1 MGASIPLVPV
11 KIKRLRQDATI
22 PTYGSAEAAGADVY
36 AVFDKN
42 DDLWLAPGE
51 RRMISTGIAVEL
63 PVGFE
68 FQVRPRSGLAAK
80 HGLTIVNTPGTVDSD
95 YRGEIKVI
103 LLNTS
108 NKAYQMSPGER
119 IGQLVIAPVL
129 RAQFAEVEELDI
141 SDRGAAG
148 FGSTGR
154 L

>member
-11 KIKRLRQDATI
+11 KIKRLRADAKI

-36 AVFDKN
+36 AVIDATTFIQ
-42 DDLWLAPGE
+42 PGE

-63 PVGFE
+63 PIGFE

-108 NKAYQMSPGER
+108 NVPYQVEHGER

-129 RAQFAEVEELDI
+129 RADFAEVDELDA
-141 SDRGAAG
+141 SDRGVNG
-148 FGSTGR
+148 FGSTGK